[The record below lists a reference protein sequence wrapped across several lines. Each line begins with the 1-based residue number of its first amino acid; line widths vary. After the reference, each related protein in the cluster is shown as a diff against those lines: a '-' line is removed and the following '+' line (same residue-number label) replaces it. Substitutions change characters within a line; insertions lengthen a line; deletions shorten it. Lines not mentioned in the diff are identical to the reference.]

1 MKKISLF
8 ILMTALVLGLMAAG
22 VSAQAT
28 RDTLT
33 IAISAEPPTLNP
45 YDASTDPTFQVSE
58 PLFET
63 LLKAEDGEYKPFLAT
78 GYEIV
83 DDLTIHFTLRD
94 DVYFHNGEKMTADDV
109 VFSLCYAAQS
119 NFTNTLFGAIDVENT
134 KALDDLTVEVKLL
147 YPYAPLME
155 AIACYR
161 GAIMSKKA
169 YEEMGAEAFGRA
181 PVGTGPMKL
190 DHWYDGDRF
199 EMSYFEQ
206 YWGEKPAYD
215 KIVYRVIIEGSSRT
229 IELESG
235 GVDIIFDA
243 PVADWSRIE
252 DNPNLKLLSGQSMSM
267 VYLCFNN
274 SMELYGNENIRKAV
288 AYAINIPAVA
298 RTAYQG
304 TAEAAQGFMAKS
316 IPGWKQEGPWEYNP
330 EKSKEM
336 LAEMGYTEANPLE
349 VKFVTFQQ
357 PYYNACIEII
367 QSMLAE
373 VGILSTIDMVDLAT
387 FTSMNNAG
395 ELPMTVMANGASIP
409 DPANAL
415 IAWPLSR
422 TISLRH
428 NDQHIQ
434 DLLDAGVQTYDMAER
449 AEIYGELQDYL
460 FEKIYLLPLA
470 YPMKA
475 YACTAD
481 IQNFGYV
488 ASGIPDLS
496 AIQFAK

>member
-1 MKKISLF
+1 MRKITLF
-8 ILMTALVLGLMAAG
+8 LLCALVLSMMVGG

-28 RDTLT
+28 RDVLT
-33 IAISAEPPTLNP
+33 VAISAEPATLNP

-58 PLFET
+58 PIFES
-63 LLKAEDGEYKPFLAT
+63 LLVAEDGEYKPFLAKS
-78 GYEIV
+78 YEIV
-83 DDLTIHFTLRD
+83 DDLTIRFDLRD

-109 VFSLCYAAQS
+109 VFSLGYAAES

-134 KALDDLTVEVKLL
+134 KALDDYTVEVKLL

-169 YEEMGAEAFGRA
+169 FDEMGPEAFGRA
-181 PVGTGPMKL
+181 PVGTGPMKF
-190 DHWYDGDRF
+190 DRWYDGDRI
-199 EMSYFEQ
+199 EMSYFDQ
-206 YWGEKPAYD
+206 YWGEKTAYD

-252 DNPNLKLLSGQSMSM
+252 DDPNLKLNAGESMSM

-274 SMELYGNENIRKAV
+274 SMELYGNENVRKAI
-288 AYAINIPAVA
+288 AYAINVPAVA

-304 TAEAAQGFMAKS
+304 TAEPAQGFIAKS

-336 LAEMGYTEANPLE
+336 LAELGYNESNPLE

-357 PYYNACIEII
+357 QYYNACIEII
-367 QSMLAE
+367 QSMLEE
-373 VGILSTIDMVDLAT
+373 VGVKSSIEMVDLAT

-409 DPANAL
+409 DPSNAL

-434 DLLDAGVQTYDMAER
+434 DLLDAGVQTYDMEER
-449 AEIYGELQDYL
+449 AKIYGELQDYL
-460 FEKIYLLPLA
+460 FEKLYLLPLA
-470 YPMKA
+470 YPKKA
-475 YACTAD
+475 YACKAD
-481 IQNFGYV
+481 VLNFEYV
-488 ASGIPDLS
+488 ASGIPDMS
-496 AIQFAK
+496 VIQFAK

>member
-1 MKKISLF
+1 MKKA
-8 ILMTALVLGLMAAG
+8 ILLVLAVIMALSLMVCGAYAEG
-22 VSAQAT
+22 K
-28 RDTLT
+28 TLT

-45 YDASTDPTFQVSE
+45 FDASTDPTFQVSE
-58 PLFET
+58 SMFET
-63 LLKAEDGEYKPFLAT
+63 LLVPDEGGYKPYLAES
-78 GYEIV
+78 YEII
-83 DDLTIHFTLRD
+83 DDLTIKFVLRD

-119 NFTNTLFGAIDVENT
+119 NFTSTLFGAIDTEAT
-134 KALDDLTVEVKLL
+134 KALDEKTVEVKLK

-169 YEEMGAEAFGRA
+169 YEEMGQEAFGRA
-181 PVGTGPMKL
+181 PVGTGPMKFE
-190 DHWYDGDRF
+190 HWYDGDRIELTAF
-199 EMSYFEQ
+199 DQ
-206 YWGEKPAYD
+206 YWGDKPAFD
-215 KIVYRVIIEGSSRT
+215 GVTYRVIIEGSSRT

-252 DNPNLKLLSGQSMSM
+252 DNPNLKLLNGQSMSM

-274 SMELYGNENIRKAV
+274 SMELYGNENVRKAI
-288 AYAINIPAVA
+288 AYAVNVPAVA

-304 TAEAAQGFMAKS
+304 TAEPAQGFMAKS

-330 EKSKEM
+330 DKSKEM
-336 LAEMGYTEANPLE
+336 LAEMGYTESNPLE
-349 VKFVTFQQ
+349 VKFITFQQ

-367 QSMLAE
+367 QSMLEE
-373 VGILSTIDMVDLAT
+373 VGIKSSIEMVDLAT

-415 IAWPLSR
+415 IAWPLER

-449 AEIYGELQDYL
+449 AAIYGELQDYL
-460 FEKIYLLPLA
+460 FEKLYLLPLA

-475 YACTAD
+475 FAAQSY
-481 IQNFGYV
+481 IENFGYV
-488 ASGIPDLS
+488 ASGIPDLA
-496 AIQFAK
+496 AIQFAN